1 MTSMLPQNFFE
12 QFGYSIGEKEEAT
25 HYSTFGGSEWILK
38 VSKNQIFYW
47 YDLGKSWRKWPL
59 TILHCTPIGEAEP
72 NYKCGPVAPKKE
84 KVAVKQVFKESP
96 IYTKSKYKGD

>member
-1 MTSMLPQNFFE
+1 MGSIFSHEYLE

-25 HYSTFGGSEWILK
+25 HYSTFGGSDWILK

-47 YDLGKSWRKWPL
+47 SELGKSWRKWPL
-59 TILHCTPIGEAEP
+59 TILHCTPLGEVEP

-84 KVAVKQVFKESP
+84 KVDVKQVFKESQ